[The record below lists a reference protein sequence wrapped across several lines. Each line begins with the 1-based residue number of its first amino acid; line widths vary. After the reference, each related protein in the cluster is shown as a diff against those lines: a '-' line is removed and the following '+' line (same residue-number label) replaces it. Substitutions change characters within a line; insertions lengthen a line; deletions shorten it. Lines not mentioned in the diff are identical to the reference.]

1 MGQGEGLNINHQE
14 GGTFALKSLDSSSE
28 GDTSQRLNENPVLNA
43 NLLSQV
49 LGNANIKAA
58 WEQVRRNK
66 GVGGVDGIEIE
77 QFTEWVRPKWRT
89 LKEQLQNGRYQ
100 PQPVMR
106 VQIPKEDGGT
116 RLLGIPTVLDRVI
129 QQAIVQIL
137 SPVFDPDF
145 SEYSYGFRPK
155 RSAHDAVRQVQGYC
169 QQKRQIA
176 VDIDLS
182 KFFDRVNHDLL
193 MTLVGRK
200 IRDKGL
206 LKLIGGY
213 LRAGIVDGNI
223 QSPSR
228 EGVPQGGPLSPLL
241 SNIMLDVL
249 DKELEKREHY
259 FARYADDLI
268 VMVKSQ
274 RAGERVLK
282 SLTRFIER
290 DLKLRVNHDK
300 SRVVK
305 SAHCKFLG
313 FSFLG
318 RLIVWH
324 PKSVEKFKHRVREL
338 TNRSWGVS
346 MLTKIRK
353 LSVYLRGWINYYA
366 IANRYQGTVDLD
378 HWIRRRI
385 RMCYFKQ
392 WRKPRTKIHNLIK
405 LGVHPRAAI
414 ACGMS
419 SKSYW
424 RNSRSPGINKGLGL
438 KYLKQQGLF
447 SLKDGWIAFHH
458 GK

>member
-155 RSAHDAVRQVQGYC
+155 RSAHDAVRQAQGYC

-366 IANRYQGTVDLD
+366 IANRY
-378 HWIRRRI
+378 
-385 RMCYFKQ
+385 
-392 WRKPRTKIHNLIK
+392 
-405 LGVHPRAAI
+405 
-414 ACGMS
+414 
-419 SKSYW
+419 
-424 RNSRSPGINKGLGL
+424 
-438 KYLKQQGLF
+438 
-447 SLKDGWIAFHH
+447 
-458 GK
+458 